1 MTRKDTADTL
11 SDARFEQAAD
21 WFLRLRG
28 DLTPIELLQWEQWY
42 AYPENREA
50 LEFIQRISPVH
61 GHLQRPDLLSGERVQ
76 EDEYDGST
84 SVEEWLENRSKRR
97 SPTRVWF
104 FGLAACVA
112 ALALFGATRFV
123 MRTWVNT
130 GEPLRVYET
139 LAGQHRDVLLSDGSK
154 VTMGART
161 KLSTHYSGTQRV
173 ILLQDGEALF
183 TVAKDSMRPFSV
195 VAAGGTVTALGTTFN
210 VRSDLNRVT
219 VTVTEGV
226 VEVSPSEVATN
237 AALINVDLPA
247 LEKVRSHWKPARL
260 MKGEAV
266 TYDEHRGRGSVA
278 AAEPEATEWV
288 SGRLQYRQV
297 PLKYVIADVQ
307 RYFNKTIVLGDDAAG
322 EFEFTG
328 TVYQTEVGDWFLA
341 LEKIFPLDVS
351 RANEHILIKSRA
363 DATTQPAPSVAH

>member
-1 MTRKDTADTL
+1 MTRENTIETH
-11 SDARFEQAAD
+11 SEARFEQAAD

-28 DLTPIELLQWEQWY
+28 DLTPIEFLQWEQWY

-61 GHLQRPDLLSGERVQ
+61 GHLERPDLLSGERVQ
-76 EDEYDGST
+76 EDEYDGSI
-84 SVEEWLENRSKRR
+84 SVEEWLENRLKRR

-112 ALALFGATRFV
+112 ALALFGATLFV
-123 MRTWVNT
+123 MRTRVNAA
-130 GEPLRVYET
+130 EPLRIYET
-139 LAGQHRDVLLSDGSK
+139 LAGQHQDVLLSDGSK
-154 VTMGART
+154 ITMGART

-210 VRSDLNRVT
+210 VRSDLDRVT

-226 VEVSPSEVATN
+226 VEVSPSEVATK
-237 AALINVDLPA
+237 AVLSNVDPSA
-247 LEKVRSHWKPARL
+247 PEKARSQWKPARL
-260 MKGEAV
+260 TKGEAI

-278 AAEPEATEWV
+278 AAEPEATEWI

-307 RYFNKTIVLGDDAAG
+307 RYFNKTIVLGDAAAG

-351 RANEHILIKSRA
+351 RANERVLIESRP
-363 DATTQPAPSVAH
+363 DPSGQSRPSAGQ

>member
-1 MTRKDTADTL
+1 
-11 SDARFEQAAD
+11 
-21 WFLRLRG
+21 
-28 DLTPIELLQWEQWY
+28 
-42 AYPENREA
+42 
-50 LEFIQRISPVH
+50 
-61 GHLQRPDLLSGERVQ
+61 
-76 EDEYDGST
+76 
-84 SVEEWLENRSKRR
+84 
-97 SPTRVWF
+97 
-104 FGLAACVA
+104 
-112 ALALFGATRFV
+112 
-123 MRTWVNT
+123 
-130 GEPLRVYET
+130 
-139 LAGQHRDVLLSDGSK
+139 
-154 VTMGART
+154 
-161 KLSTHYSGTQRV
+161 
-173 ILLQDGEALF
+173 
-183 TVAKDSMRPFSV
+183 
-195 VAAGGTVTALGTTFN
+195 LGTTFN

-237 AALINVDLPA
+237 AALSNVDLPA

-363 DATTQPAPSVAH
+363 DATTQPAPSVAQ